1 MGQRSWSWEWRRMG
15 SRMGLWEK
23 AGRKKLT
30 VELQRE
36 LCQRFW
42 RGHLQEEDVAVG
54 RTVRCTYVSLEKLE
68 EAGMLEMSCP
78 TLLGV
83 LGSGVS
89 AHISAHSPWAAANSR
104 GLICGQMRRS
114 RRKAAA
120 AQVRPA
126 FSSPDP
132 SCSVDALEPQA
143 GNCRHAGPS
152 RVPCCAPM
160 KPLCL
165 AALH

>member
-120 AQVRPA
+120 AGYVGLSIHLSPPNRPA
-126 FSSPDP
+126 SSR
-132 SCSVDALEPQA
+132 C
-143 GNCRHAGPS
+143 
-152 RVPCCAPM
+152 
-160 KPLCL
+160 
-165 AALH
+165 